1 MNRKIRLLI
10 ADNHVLV
17 AEACRH
23 MLQPEF
29 EVVDIVTDGR
39 ALVRAALE
47 LKPDVV
53 ILELL
58 LPQLNGLDAAEQIKR
73 KLPYV
78 KLIFA
83 AANLDPEIVAEAFRR
98 GASGYVPKQSRSE
111 ELVTAIRRVARRESY
126 LSPLVARETI
136 DSLLHQ
142 PDHKLSE
149 GCLTLRQSEILQLL
163 AEGRTMKE
171 IGYTLAIRPGTVA
184 FHKYKM
190 MAQLGIETTAG
201 LLQFAMRNQITPVPG
216 NWTVTDGRGTKS
228 VDARRA

>member
-29 EVVDIVTDGR
+29 EVVDIVTNGR

-53 ILELL
+53 ILELF

-73 KLPYV
+73 TLPYV

-83 AANLDPEIVAEAFRR
+83 TANLDPEIAAEAFRR
-98 GASGYVPKQSRSE
+98 GTSGYVPKQSRSE
-111 ELVTAIRRVARRESY
+111 ELVTAIRRVTCGESY

-136 DSLLHQ
+136 
-142 PDHKLSE
+142 
-149 GCLTLRQSEILQLL
+149 
-163 AEGRTMKE
+163 
-171 IGYTLAIRPGTVA
+171 
-184 FHKYKM
+184 
-190 MAQLGIETTAG
+190 
-201 LLQFAMRNQITPVPG
+201 
-216 NWTVTDGRGTKS
+216 
-228 VDARRA
+228 